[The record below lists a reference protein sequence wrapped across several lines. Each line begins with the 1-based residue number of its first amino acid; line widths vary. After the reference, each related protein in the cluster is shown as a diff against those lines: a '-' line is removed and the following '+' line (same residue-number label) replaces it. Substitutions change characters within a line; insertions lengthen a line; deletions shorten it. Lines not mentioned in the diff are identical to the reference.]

1 MTEREQARK
10 PETMAVPVLTM
21 PQMLRE
27 HARHQPSTL
36 AIRQK
41 DFGIWQP
48 ITWSG
53 YFERARAFGLGLE
66 ALGVTAGGHVGVLS
80 ENRAEWV
87 IAQMGAGIIHAV
99 TVGVYPTSP
108 ANEVAYVLA
117 HADVDVVVVEDQEQA
132 DKVLDC
138 RADLPRLRRI
148 VVVDM
153 RGLKAYDHP
162 DLIPFDE
169 VERLG
174 AERHAA
180 EPERAD
186 RLLDAQTL
194 DDTALMIYTSGSTGK
209 PKGAVI
215 TWRNI
220 VHVVPGLIARLSLGP
235 AASSLSYLPLCHVAE
250 QAMTNFAPVY
260 LGSLISF
267 GESLRTVQ
275 SDLREVAPT
284 FFMGVPRIWEKLH
297 AAIHIKMAETGGWR
311 KALYDRAL
319 ADGMALAYKPR
330 RQWTL
335 AERLRFQIWY
345 LLVYRALLNFIGL
358 RRTQIALTGA
368 APISTDI
375 LRFFRAIGVPLVEVY
390 GQTETAGVALG
401 QLPEDPRPGTV
412 GTAVDGVE
420 VKLDPTTSEIL
431 VRGGSVFA
439 GYYKNEAATRDTI
452 RDGWL
457 HTGDVGEEVDGHIRI
472 VDRIKDIMITAGGK
486 NLSPTEIENAV
497 KSSPYLKECV
507 VIGDRRKFV
516 SALIQIDYDTVAR
529 WAEEQGIAYTTFR
542 SLAENPRVRALV
554 EQEVA
559 HANAGLA
566 PVSHVRR
573 FHLLTKELDH
583 DDDEVTATMKIRR
596 SNVYRKYADT
606 IESLYA

>member
-1 MTEREQARK
+1 M
-10 PETMAVPVLTM
+10 TMAIPTLTM

-27 HARHQPSTL
+27 HARRQGDRL

-41 DFGIWQP
+41 DYGIWQP
-48 ITWSG
+48 ITWAG

-66 ALGVTAGGHVGVLS
+66 VLGVGAGGHVGVLS

-87 IAQMGAGIIHAV
+87 IAQLGTGIIGAV

-108 ANEVAYVLA
+108 AGEVAYVLA

-132 DKVLDC
+132 DKVLER
-138 RADLPRLRRI
+138 RAELPRLRRI

-153 RGLKAYDHP
+153 RGLRGYDEP

-174 AERHAA
+174 AEHHAA
-180 EPERAD
+180 DPGRAD
-186 RLLDAQTL
+186 ALLDAQTL

-215 TWRNI
+215 TYRNI
-220 VHVVPGLIARLSLGP
+220 THVVPGLVARLHLDGE
-235 AASSLSYLPLCHVAE
+235 ASSLSYLPLCHVAE
-250 QAMTNFAPVY
+250 QAMTNFAPLY
-260 LGSLISF
+260 LGSRISF

-275 SDLREVAPT
+275 SDLREVAPS

-311 KALYDRAL
+311 KALFDRAVRDCTPL
-319 ADGMALAYKPR
+319 AWKPR
-330 RQWTL
+330 RDWTMV
-335 AERLRFQIWY
+335 ERLRFGLWY
-345 LLVYRALLNFIGL
+345 LLVFRALQNFIGL
-358 RRTQIALTGA
+358 RRAHVAITGA
-368 APISTDI
+368 APISPEI
-375 LRFFRAIGVPLVEVY
+375 LRFFRTIGVPLVEAY
-390 GQTETAGVALG
+390 GQTETSGVAIG
-401 QLPEDPRPGTV
+401 QAPEDARPGMV
-412 GTAVDGVE
+412 GTAVEGVE
-420 VKLDPTTSEIL
+420 VKLDPATGEIL

-486 NLSPTEIENAV
+486 NLSPTEIENAA
-497 KSSPYLKECV
+497 KSSPYVKECV
-507 VIGDRRKFV
+507 VIGDRRKYV
-516 SALIQIDYDTVAR
+516 AALIQIDYDTVAR

-542 SLAENPRVRALV
+542 SLAENPKVRALI
-554 EQEVA
+554 EAEIA
-559 HANAGLA
+559 RANAGLA
-566 PVSHVRR
+566 PVSQIRR

-596 SNVYRKYADT
+596 SNVYRKYTDV
-606 IESLYA
+606 IEGLYA